1 MKRKMLCPFIIT
13 LIGAILMLVMLLLPY
28 ASANSEHKDYLI
40 EYSDDMY
47 VQEIGM
53 TNSEAVNISLVE
65 FVRIYSEAINED
77 MNKETSIVCIAI
89 IAIFAVFAL
98 ITIILTLLKK
108 PIGIIISD
116 LLALV
121 IFSIIHFDFKDR
133 GVITNRSYDLGITNY
148 LTYIV
153 GGVNDKVEHAKER
166 ANESRKNCGKAIDKL
181 GKRKVAILDG
191 SIKDF
196 IKEFDK
202 LNHVEL
208 SESCG
213 LNELQKL
220 VLDKKSFSDL
230 RELQGV
236 ASSLAGGLASGAM
249 AGALTAFGAYGV
261 AGALATAS
269 TGTAIASLSGA
280 AATNATLAFFGEG
293 SLAAG
298 GLGMAGGTAV
308 LGGLVAGPA
317 LAVLGVIMDAKA
329 SKNLEAA
336 YSNLAKANEFEEEM
350 KTAVDLCNG
359 IRRRSAMF
367 NRFLIRIQTFFDPLV
382 YEMSEIINQR
392 GTDFRKFSD
401 DEKKVVA
408 SAMSM
413 AGAIKAVL
421 DTPILDEDGNLTKES
436 GVIIEGAQKKVEAI
450 IA

>member
-1 MKRKMLCPFIIT
+1 
-13 LIGAILMLVMLLLPY
+13 
-28 ASANSEHKDYLI
+28 
-40 EYSDDMY
+40 
-47 VQEIGM
+47 
-53 TNSEAVNISLVE
+53 
-65 FVRIYSEAINED
+65 

-133 GVITNRSYDLGITNY
+133 GVIPNRFYDWGITNY

-236 ASSLAGGLASGAM
+236 ASSLAGG
-249 AGALTAFGAYGV
+249 
-261 AGALATAS
+261 
-269 TGTAIASLSGA
+269 
-280 AATNATLAFFGEG
+280 
-293 SLAAG
+293 
-298 GLGMAGGTAV
+298 TAV

-359 IRRRSAMF
+359 IRRLSAMF

-392 GTDFRKFSD
+392 GTDFREFSD

-421 DTPILDEDGNLTKES
+421 DTPILDEDGNLTRES
-436 GVIIEGAQKKVEAI
+436 GMIIEETQKKVEAI